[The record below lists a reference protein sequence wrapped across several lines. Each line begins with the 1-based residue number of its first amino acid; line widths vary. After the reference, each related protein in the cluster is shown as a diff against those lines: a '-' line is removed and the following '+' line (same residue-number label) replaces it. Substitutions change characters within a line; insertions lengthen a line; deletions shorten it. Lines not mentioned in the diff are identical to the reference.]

1 MLNILES
8 GTLKIGDRV
17 IASAQMGSR
26 RGTLRY
32 MGGIG
37 KVDSDG
43 RPCIFAGIELDDA
56 SGKNNGTLD
65 SI

>member
-8 GTLKIGDRV
+8 GTLQIGDRV
-17 IASAQMGSR
+17 IASSQMGSR
-26 RGTLRY
+26 RGTLKY
-32 MGGIG
+32 IGPIG
-37 KVDSDG
+37 KVDNDG
-43 RPCIFAGIELDDA
+43 RNCIFAGIELDDA